1 MTNHGA
7 PSTTVSQTVHLL
19 ADPEKEKVME
29 LTAEHGGK
37 YSAEFHNQ
45 CTHLICGISSTT
57 GPSLKKRISWPLWFA
72 ECNAGDAVVT
82 FFMFGF

>member
-1 MTNHGA
+1 MTNQLVNLNWSPLYHGVLKIVR
-7 PSTTVSQTVHLL
+7 PL
-19 ADPEKEKVME
+19 ADPAKEKVME

-57 GPSLKKRISWPLWFA
+57 GPSLEKDGPFVAFVI
-72 ECNAGDAVVT
+72 C
-82 FFMFGF
+82 